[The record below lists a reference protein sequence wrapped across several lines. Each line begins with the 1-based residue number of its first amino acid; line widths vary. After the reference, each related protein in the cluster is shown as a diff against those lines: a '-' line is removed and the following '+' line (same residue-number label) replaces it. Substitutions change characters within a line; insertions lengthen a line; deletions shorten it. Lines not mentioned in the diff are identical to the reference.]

1 MDASL
6 EARKTQIK
14 EIRRTLDRARY
25 SEGHYL
31 SLRVNRALS
40 FASLGIVS
48 ILIIEGV
55 AEKLGWPREQVRLLF
70 GLMPILVGAAGFYW
84 GFRTAKYKSWSAK
97 LYAQLAAYDPV
108 DPIGYQKLQE
118 AARENKL
125 SYDSVVE
132 WWYMENALVM
142 GPPAPTDDDVFKERF
157 LAKTVETATAFT
169 SPRTANYRHNAAP
182 FGRLSD
188 DPIHRIVLDTRYALE
203 SAAERL
209 RPTDNQKGLDVGAIA
224 EALPYV
230 WSGGRDVVDDASSQK
245 RISHIRILVAR
256 YGLDLP
262 AAREDALP
270 MLLRLSAHLLDPHP
284 NILLEQ
290 LQLRHGL
297 MRLAAE

>member
-25 SEGHYL
+25 SEGNYL
-31 SLRVNRALS
+31 SLRTNRALS

-48 ILIIEGV
+48 VLILEWV
-55 AEKLGWPREQVRLLF
+55 AEKLGWPRHFIF
-70 GLMPILVGAAGFYW
+70 GFLPLLVGAAGFYW
-84 GFRTAKYKSWSAK
+84 GLRTAKYKSWSAK

-108 DPIGYQKLQE
+108 DPISYQKLQE
-118 AARENKL
+118 AARENKI

-157 LAKTVETATAFT
+157 LAKSVETASESNSDGTT
-169 SPRTANYRHNAAP
+169 NYRHTAAP
-182 FGRLSD
+182 IDRLSD

-209 RPTDNQKGLDVGAIA
+209 RPSDDQKGQDVGAIA

-230 WSGGRDVVDDASSQK
+230 WSGGRDFVDDVSSQK

-262 AAREDALP
+262 ATREDALP
-270 MLLRLSAHLLDPHP
+270 LLLRLSAHLLDPHP

-297 MRLAAE
+297 MRSAAK

>member
-55 AEKLGWPREQVRLLF
+55 AGQLGWPREQVRLLF

-157 LAKTVETATAFT
+157 LAKTVETAPAFT
-169 SPRTANYRHNAAP
+169 SPGTANYRHNAAP
-182 FGRLSD
+182 FDRLSD

-230 WSGGRDVVDDASSQK
+230 WSGGRDIIDDASSQK

-262 AAREDALP
+262 ASREDALP

-297 MRLAAE
+297 MKSAAK

>member
-6 EARKTQIK
+6 ETRKTQIR

-31 SLRVNRALS
+31 SLRANRALS
-40 FASLGIVS
+40 FASFGIISV
-48 ILIIEGV
+48 LIIEVV
-55 AEKLGWPREQVRLLF
+55 AEKLGWPRHLIF
-70 GLMPILVGAAGFYW
+70 GFLPFLVGAASFYW
-84 GFRTAKYKSWSAK
+84 GFRTAKYKNWGGK

-108 DPIGYQKLQE
+108 DPVGYQKLQVT
-118 AARENKL
+118 ARENKM

-132 WWYMENALVM
+132 WWYVENALVM
-142 GPPAPTDDDVFKERF
+142 GPTTPSDADVFKELF
-157 LAKTVETATAFT
+157 LAKTIETATTLTA
-169 SPRTANYRHNAAP
+169 PGPANYRQTATDTDRP
-182 FGRLSD
+182 LSA
-188 DPIHRIVLDTRYALE
+188 DPIHRIVLETRYALE
-203 SAAERL
+203 SAAARF
-209 RPTDNQKGLDVGAIA
+209 RIYDGQKGQDVGAIA

-230 WSGGRDVVDDASSQK
+230 WSGGRDIVDDASSQK

-262 AAREDALP
+262 ASREDALP

-297 MRLAAE
+297 MKSAAR

>member
-6 EARKTQIK
+6 EDRKTQIK

-25 SEGHYL
+25 SEGNYL
-31 SLRVNRALS
+31 SLRTNRALS

-48 ILIIEGV
+48 VLILEWV
-55 AEKLGWPREQVRLLF
+55 AEKLGWPRHFIF
-70 GLMPILVGAAGFYW
+70 GFLPLLVGAAGFYW
-84 GFRTAKYKSWSAK
+84 GLRTAKYKSWSAK
-97 LYAQLAAYDPV
+97 LYAKLAAYDPV
-108 DPIGYQKLQE
+108 DPIGYKKLQE
-118 AARENKL
+118 AARENKI

-132 WWYMENALVM
+132 WWHMEAALVM

-157 LAKTVETATAFT
+157 LAKTLETASASNSAGTT
-169 SPRTANYRHNAAP
+169 NYRHTAAP
-182 FGRLSD
+182 IDRLSD

-209 RPTDNQKGLDVGAIA
+209 RPSDDQKGQDVGAIA

-230 WSGGRDVVDDASSQK
+230 WSGGRDFVDDVSSQK
-245 RISHIRILVAR
+245 RINHIRILVAR

-262 AAREDALP
+262 ATREDALP
-270 MLLRLSAHLLDPHP
+270 LLLRLSAHLLDPHP

-297 MRLAAE
+297 LRSAAK

>member
-6 EARKTQIK
+6 EAHKTQIK

-25 SEGHYL
+25 TEGHYL
-31 SLRVNRALS
+31 SLRTNRALS

-48 ILIIEGV
+48 VLIIEVV
-55 AEKLGWPREQVRLLF
+55 AEKLGWPRHIIF
-70 GLMPILVGAAGFYW
+70 GFLPFLVGATGFYW
-84 GFRTAKYKSWSAK
+84 GFRTAKYKNWSAK

-132 WWYMENALVM
+132 WWHMENALVM

-157 LAKTVETATAFT
+157 LAKTLETAPAFT
-169 SPRTANYRHNAAP
+169 SPGTANYRQNAAH
-182 FGRLSD
+182 FDRLSD

-209 RPTDNQKGLDVGAIA
+209 RPTDHQKGQDVGAIA

-262 AAREDALP
+262 ASREDALP

-297 MRLAAE
+297 MRSAAE